1 MSYGGRR
8 LLGICVSLL
17 KRQRELA
24 RMSKA
29 SGTRST
35 ITVVLQGD
43 SSSAISPQGAAA
55 ERHGAAFL
63 PEPLGAGSAQ
73 EWICRPPGGKARP
86 HRPEGITPCWGV
98 STAGA
103 VRVATSEQGEISCD
117 SHSPAQQQCGTIG
130 RAVAVCLHKVGTTEE
145 KTVSQSLGL
154 SRLNPVEMAE
164 NELINSPSH

>member
-1 MSYGGRR
+1 M
-8 LLGICVSLL
+8 
-17 KRQRELA
+17 
-24 RMSKA
+24 
-29 SGTRST
+29 
-35 ITVVLQGD
+35 
-43 SSSAISPQGAAA
+43 
-55 ERHGAAFL
+55 
-63 PEPLGAGSAQ
+63 
-73 EWICRPPGGKARP
+73 
-86 HRPEGITPCWGV
+86 

-117 SHSPAQQQCGTIG
+117 SHSPAQQQRGTIG